1 MSAFDSKICLV
12 TGAGSGIGRAMAVAF
27 AKSGARVVVCDV
39 NEESAHRTAA
49 DIGDEAAVTVLVE
62 TAIDAYGRI
71 EAGIRGGAAGAAG
84 GMGRTARGLPGG
96 ADPAD
101 RC

>member
-1 MSAFDSKICLV
+1 MSAFDSKIRLV

-49 DIGDEAAVTVLVE
+49 GIGDAAL
-62 TAIDAYGRI
+62 AM
-71 EAGIRGGAAGAAG
+71 AADIG

-96 ADPAD
+96 ADPAGQ
-101 RC
+101 C